1 MHKNSSYL
9 SQYIKEGGKEMD
21 IRIKWYYR
29 LGFTLLL
36 FIVLFIFIK
45 LSPIWLPILSLIT
58 KVITPFIIGA
68 FFTYLLHPI
77 VELLHK
83 KGLHRG
89 LSVAFIYILFFGGIG
104 YAIYKGIPI
113 LIEQLEEL
121 TVSAPKLAERYK
133 DLIDSIQNKMESWP
147 LNLQEKVDRGID
159 IFERKMESLLN
170 KVINGAMGIVNYSII
185 IMLIPFISFYML
197 KDINAVRKG
206 FNGLIPNKWRNSA
219 RLFLEDVNESLG
231 SYIRGQLLVCTIIG
245 VISMILFLIFHM
257 KFALVLGM
265 IIGITNVIPY
275 FGPVI
280 GAVPALIVASTVSVK
295 MIIIVVIIIIILQF
309 LEGNILSP
317 YIVGKSTHMH
327 PLFIMFA
334 LLLGEE
340 IGGMIGMIVA
350 VPLLSIVKVAIIHMK
365 THFGK
370 KEREMKRI

>member
-1 MHKNSSYL
+1 MHKNSYYL

-245 VISMILFLIFHM
+245 VISMLLF
-257 KFALVLGM
+257 
-265 IIGITNVIPY
+265 
-275 FGPVI
+275 
-280 GAVPALIVASTVSVK
+280 
-295 MIIIVVIIIIILQF
+295 
-309 LEGNILSP
+309 
-317 YIVGKSTHMH
+317 
-327 PLFIMFA
+327 
-334 LLLGEE
+334 
-340 IGGMIGMIVA
+340 
-350 VPLLSIVKVAIIHMK
+350 
-365 THFGK
+365 
-370 KEREMKRI
+370 

>member
-1 MHKNSSYL
+1 
-9 SQYIKEGGKEMD
+9 MD

-29 LGFTLLL
+29 LGFTFLL
-36 FIVLFIFIK
+36 FIVLFVFIK

-170 KVINGAMGIVNYSII
+170 KVINGAMGIVNYSIV

-206 FNGLIPNKWRNSA
+206 INGLIPNKWRNNA
-219 RLFLEDVNESLG
+219 QLFFEDVNESLG

-245 VISMILFLIFHM
+245 VISMILFWAFHM

-275 FGPVI
+275 FGPLI

-340 IGGMIGMIVA
+340 VGGMIGMIVA
-350 VPLLSIVKVAIIHMK
+350 VPLLSIVKVGIIHMK

>member
-1 MHKNSSYL
+1 
-9 SQYIKEGGKEMD
+9 MD
-21 IRIKWYYR
+21 IRMKWYYR

-36 FIVLFIFIK
+36 FIVLFVFIK

-58 KVITPFIIGA
+58 KVIIPFIIGA
-68 FFTYLLHPI
+68 FITYLLHPI

-89 LSVAFIYILFFGGIG
+89 LSVALIYILFFGGIG
-104 YAIYKGIPI
+104 YALYKGIPI
-113 LIEQLEEL
+113 LIHQLEEL
-121 TVSAPKLAERYK
+121 TESAPELAARYK

-147 LNLQEKVDRGID
+147 FNLQEKVDRGID
-159 IFERKMESLLN
+159 LFETKMESLLN
-170 KVINGAMGIVNYSII
+170 KVINGAMGIINYSIV

-197 KDINAVRKG
+197 KDIDAVRKA

-219 RLFLEDVNESLG
+219 HLFLEDVNESLG

-245 VISMILFLIFHM
+245 VISMILFWVFHM
-257 KFALVLGM
+257 KFALVLG
-265 IIGITNVIPY
+265 IIVGITNVIPY
-275 FGPVI
+275 FGPII
-280 GAVPALIVASTVSVK
+280 GDISALIVASTVSVK
-295 MIIIVVIIIIILQF
+295 MLIIVVIIIIILQF

-340 IGGMIGMIVA
+340 VGGMIGMIVA
-350 VPLLSIVKVAIIHMK
+350 VPLLSIAKVAIVHMR

-370 KEREMKRI
+370 KDPEIKRI

>member
-1 MHKNSSYL
+1 MHKNSYYL

-121 TVSAPKLAERYK
+121 TVGAPKLAERYK

-245 VISMILFLIFHM
+245 VISMLLFLIFHM

-370 KEREMKRI
+370 KEREIKRI